1 MIRIVILFLAWIATA
16 NAEIVKVENRGVA
29 DEHIICEW
37 NNQEGVPCVTI
48 RPNSNKFSNKISNV
62 IIIKKTEIEKNNLFD
77 LRSVLNF
84 VDGLNITQSG
94 PTGQQTSVFMLSLIH
109 N

>member
-29 DEHIICEW
+29 DELIKCEW

-48 RPNSNKFSNKISNV
+48 RPNSNKFFSRVSIN
-62 IIIKKTEIEKNNLFD
+62 
-77 LRSVLNF
+77 
-84 VDGLNITQSG
+84 
-94 PTGQQTSVFMLSLIH
+94 H
-109 N
+109 